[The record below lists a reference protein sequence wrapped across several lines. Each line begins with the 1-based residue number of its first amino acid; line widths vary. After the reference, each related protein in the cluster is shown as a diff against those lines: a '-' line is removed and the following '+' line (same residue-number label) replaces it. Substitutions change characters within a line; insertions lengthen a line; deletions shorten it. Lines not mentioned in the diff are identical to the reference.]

1 MVAIKQLSSRSK
13 QVTEEFLAE
22 FATISMLNHENMVK
36 LIGFCAH
43 EPLCLV
49 YEYMTNNSLS
59 HALSGSFRLAS
70 LNELCISGS
79 SSGSINKQA
88 LFQARARARTR

>member
-13 QVTEEFLAE
+13 QGIEEFLAE
-22 FATISMLNHENMVK
+22 IAMISMLNHDNLVK

-59 HALSGSFRLAS
+59 HALSG
-70 LNELCISGS
+70 ELKTWSCV
-79 SSGSINKQA
+79 
-88 LFQARARARTR
+88 T

>member
-59 HALSGSFRLAS
+59 HS
-70 LNELCISGS
+70 LSGS